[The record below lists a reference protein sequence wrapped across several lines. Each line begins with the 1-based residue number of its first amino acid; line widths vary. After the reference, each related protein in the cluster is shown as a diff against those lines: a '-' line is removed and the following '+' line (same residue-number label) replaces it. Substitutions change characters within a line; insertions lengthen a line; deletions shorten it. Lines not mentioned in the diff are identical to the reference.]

1 MNNKIVNLLVFA
13 VGAVIGS
20 AVTWKLVKDKY
31 AQIAQEEIDSVKEV
45 YSRREISKAINE
57 GLNDGLNAEPNEKV
71 VNSIKQHFNNEKPSL
86 AEYAKK
92 LSKEGYINCSEI
104 SSFSDSIESLGK
116 MSTIIENQEEGEEEA
131 DKPYIIPPESFGE
144 LDYYDCV
151 SLNYFEDEKILTND
165 WNEPIDNIDELVGSD
180 SLNHFGEYENDSVFV
195 RNDERK
201 TDYEIILDWRKY
213 SDVINDPPCPED
225 E

>member
-1 MNNKIVNLLVFA
+1 MNNKIVNLVIFA
-13 VGAVIGS
+13 VGAAIGS

-45 YSRREISKAINE
+45 YSKRESIGTVIGKEISEE
-57 GLNDGLNAEPNEKV
+57 GLKV
-71 VNSIKQHFNNEKPSL
+71 KAQFNGEKPSL

-92 LSKEGYINCSEI
+92 LSKEGYINYSE
-104 SSFSDSIESLGK
+104 
-116 MSTIIENQEEGEEEA
+116 IENQEEGEDEA

-144 LDYYDCV
+144 LDDYDCV

-165 WNEPIDNIDELVGSD
+165 WNEPIDNVDELVGLD

-213 SDVINDPPCPED
+213 SDVVNNPPCPED

>member
-1 MNNKIVNLLVFA
+1 MNNKIVNLLVLA

-20 AVTWKLVKDKY
+20 AVTWKLVKNKY

-92 LSKEGYINCSEI
+92 LSKEGYINYSE
-104 SSFSDSIESLGK
+104 
-116 MSTIIENQEEGEEEA
+116 IENQEEGEEEA

-144 LDYYDCV
+144 LDDYDCV

-165 WNEPIDNIDELVGSD
+165 WNEPIDNVDELVGSD